1 VLVESQFPAQ
11 AAVCLTGQGQTPLV
25 TTQGLD
31 QAYYGSGLFFSTQA
45 SDARILADQAHY
57 LAGRGALNGKTI
69 GVVSGDGSDQL
80 AVGDTLLT
88 TLQQL
93 GYRVADVEVVPSNT
107 SGLQRLPIAIS
118 NLNAKGVNFLI
129 VAANVILAGPF
140 AQAADRAG
148 FHPQYALSDFN
159 NEINDQVASYYPAGF
174 EGTVGLSTH
183 RFSQYRAGAAPSPAD
198 ANCLKRVLPADPKV
212 QPFTNSA
219 YEVAKGSANST
230 TVSPVRG
237 PRKSPMPAC
246 CPQARSA
253 IWWSP

>member
-1 VLVESQFPAQ
+1 
-11 AAVCLTGQGQTPLV
+11 
-25 TTQGLD
+25 
-31 QAYYGSGLFFSTQA
+31 
-45 SDARILADQAHY
+45 
-57 LAGRGALNGKTI
+57 
-69 GVVSGDGSDQL
+69 
-80 AVGDTLLT
+80 
-88 TLQQL
+88 
-93 GYRVADVEVVPSNT
+93 
-107 SGLQRLPIAIS
+107 
-118 NLNAKGVNFLI
+118 
-129 VAANVILAGPF
+129 
-140 AQAADRAG
+140 
-148 FHPQYALSDFN
+148 LSDFN

-237 PRKSPMPAC
+237 RRKFPMPAC